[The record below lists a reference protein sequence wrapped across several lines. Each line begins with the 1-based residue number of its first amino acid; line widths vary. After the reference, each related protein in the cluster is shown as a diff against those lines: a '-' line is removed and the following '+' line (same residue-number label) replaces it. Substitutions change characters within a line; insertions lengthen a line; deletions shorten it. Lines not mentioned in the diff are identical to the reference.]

1 MAATEAALPAD
12 SRTGMQP
19 QMADAIARRRR
30 AMFWRLVLQA
40 LRLRRQRVAVVF
52 GALAVG
58 AAIVTAMAA
67 VYFDINVKMSQE
79 LRSFGANFY
88 IGPGGTGRMPEAD
101 YDAVLAA
108 APTGLVAAAS
118 PYLYGMA
125 RTERE
130 KVVMLG
136 LSFASLRQL
145 VPYWQITGNWIGVD
159 FDDRS
164 AMLGRKLAERLELQ
178 PGDTLTLVDGGQ
190 RKALRVRGIIEAGD
204 ATDNI
209 LVVTLGLAQQWLDA
223 PGQISHALFSLD
235 SSRGQGD
242 GVDGFTA
249 RTRGAHP
256 DLDVRPIL
264 KVSASEGQVLD
275 KIKGLMGLVSVV
287 ILVLSTLCVN
297 TTLIAIV
304 GERAREFALQKA
316 LGARDRDLVAQ
327 ILAETGLTALAATVV
342 GCALGYLLAQGL
354 GRAVF
359 SAAIDLRWPVLPL
372 AVASLSLVAL
382 AAAVAPMRRIMQIQP
397 AAVLKGE

>member
-1 MAATEAALPAD
+1 MAAIDAAP
-12 SRTGMQP
+12 
-19 QMADAIARRRR
+19 RRR

-67 VYFDINVKMSQE
+67 VYFDINAKMSQE

-88 IGPGGTGRMPEAD
+88 VGPGGSGRMPEAD

-108 APTGLVAAAS
+108 APPGLVAAAS

-125 RTERE
+125 RTEKE

-136 LSFASLRQL
+136 LSFSSLRQL
-145 VPYWQITGNWIGVD
+145 VPYWQVTGNWIGVD

-178 PGDTLTLVDGGQ
+178 PGGTLTLVDGGR
-190 RKALRVRGIIEAGD
+190 RKALRIRGVIEAGD
-204 ATDNI
+204 ATDSI

-223 PGQISHALFSLD
+223 PEQISHALFSLD
-235 SSRGQGD
+235 SSRGRSEGAGGLG
-242 GVDGFTA
+242 GVDAFAA
-249 RTRGAHP
+249 RMRDGHP

-297 TTLIAIV
+297 TTLIAVV

-372 AVASLSLVAL
+372 AVVSLSLVAL
-382 AAAVAPMRRIMQIQP
+382 AAAVVPMRRIIQIQP